1 MSLATA
7 QEDAETKFWRMPEL
21 VEKLLEYLDEFSI
34 LSIVGL
40 KLLTVEVLQAA
51 SGTSKRFEPK
61 PLGKLI
67 RKALGFGQ
75 PQTFLQ
81 QREKVQR
88 ISNTLL
94 AQLDS
99 PQHLLLEVLDVICAE
114 YMYVRRTAQWWQMS
128 VIRISCPTHT
138 YHSVSALGFILL
150 EDCEVAI
157 AIDSTKQRVRKIELH
172 GSSDYAEAY
181 CRFPPY
187 FRFNMREALLLAL
200 ISRLARQEV
209 AVETL
214 AWHSDTFEINSLN
227 WAVAFNALLQKCDQL
242 LNLKTVKVRGEV
254 GTEGWEAL
262 AKAME
267 RHPCRVV
274 FYTSKERM
282 LQIRRQDLRTIWEA
296 LPTRPNGSAPSSW
309 TVEGRGM
316 EGRVQIDKRFFKPC
330 EGPKAEEKSENT
342 WMELLEFLD
351 APEEGPEEAPR
362 RLRSGRELSE
372 G

>member
-1 MSLATA
+1 MSRATA
-7 QEDAETKFWRMPEL
+7 QEIAETKFWRMPEL

-88 ISNTLL
+88 ISSTLL

-114 YMYVRRTAQWWQMS
+114 YMYVRRTAEWRRTS
-128 VIRISCPTHT
+128 VIRISCPLHT
-138 YHSVSALGFILL
+138 YHSVSPLGFILL

-157 AIDSTKQRVRKIELH
+157 GINSTKQRVRKIELH
-172 GSSDYAEAY
+172 GSWDYADCFWET
-181 CRFPPY
+181 
-187 FRFNMREALLLAL
+187 LLLAL
-200 ISRLARQEV
+200 VARVHRQEV
-209 AVETL
+209 AVQTL
-214 AWHSDTFEINSLN
+214 AWHSDTFDINSLN

-242 LNLKTVKVRGEV
+242 LNLKIVKVRGEI
-254 GTEGWEAL
+254 GNEGWEAL
-262 AKAME
+262 AKAMQ
-267 RHPCRVV
+267 RHPCRLV

-282 LQIRRQDLRTIWEA
+282 LQIRREDLRTIWEV
-296 LPTRPNGSAPSSW
+296 LPTRPNGSTPSSW
-309 TVEGRGM
+309 TVERRGM
-316 EGRVQIDKRFFKPC
+316 EGLVQTDKRFDKAC

-342 WMELLEFLD
+342 WMKLLEYLD
-351 APEEGPEEAPR
+351 EPEEPEDAPR
-362 RLRSGRELSE
+362 RLRSGRELTE